1 MTENELSEDQVRAL
15 FDACKPA
22 WETIPDDMVGKVW
35 AGGPRLKPCP
45 FCGSTDVFLVQDRYG
60 SWGVECHGY
69 MCHAYLTNS
78 KWRCER
84 RMDAIALW
92 NKRVKE

>member
-1 MTENELSEDQVRAL
+1 MTGIRGTIPIHLDSDEELSK
-15 FDACKPA
+15 C
-22 WETIPDDMVGKVW
+22 
-35 AGGPRLKPCP
+35 LKPCP
-45 FCGSTDVFLVQDRYG
+45 FCGSTDVSLVQDRYG

-69 MCHAYLTNS
+69 MCHAYLTNC

-92 NKRVKE
+92 NKRVKG